1 MEKKVKFELTSAA
14 LHILAMAFM
23 LLDHM
28 WATVISENDWMTCVG
43 RLAFPIFAFMIVEG
57 YFHTRNLK
65 KYAMRMLIFAIVSE
79 IPFNLAVGGRIF
91 YPVHQNV
98 LWTFLIAIGLI
109 RLNEIAR
116 EKGKPWLRIITGAGT
131 VALGYIVGLL
141 TMIDYFQIGILTVLV
156 FYFFR
161 ERKWW
166 CYIGQLVCLVY
177 MNFEMLGGFGYVFE
191 LFGREFFFV
200 RQGLAVLALIPIW
213 LYRGRQGYH
222 GKAMKYIYYGFYPV
236 HLLLLW
242 LIGLIMR

>member
-1 MEKKVKFELTSAA
+1 MEKKIRFELTSTA

-23 LLDHM
+23 LLDHL
-28 WATVISENDWMTCVG
+28 WGTIISGNDWMTCVG

-57 YFHTRNLK
+57 YLHTRSLK
-65 KYAMRMLIFAIVSE
+65 KYVLRMLIFAIISE
-79 IPFNLAVGGRIF
+79 IPFNLAIGGGFF

-109 RLNEIAR
+109 RLNELAR
-116 EKGKPWLRIITGAGT
+116 ERGKVWLRVFVGIGT
-131 VALGYIVGLL
+131 VVLGYIVGLV
-141 TMIDYFQIGILTVLV
+141 TMIDYYHVGVLTVLV

-166 CYIGQLVCLVY
+166 CYLGQLVCLLY
-177 MNFEMLGGFGYVFE
+177 MNFEMIGGFGYVFE

-200 RQGLAVLALIPIW
+200 QQGLAVLALIPIW

-222 GKAMKYIYYGFYPV
+222 SKVLKYVYYGFYPA
-236 HLLLLW
+236 HLFLLW
-242 LIGLIMR
+242 VIGRFLM